1 MNRNVVVFVVVI
13 LVVVGMLIAGKRM
26 RDRRDAAGPSL
37 TNGNVDGMTAP
48 DFSLPTVDGSKQVKL
63 SDLRGKAVLLNFWAT
78 WCGPCKLEIPWFID
92 LQKQYASQ
100 GLVIVGV
107 SMDDN
112 PQKDVPPF
120 AKEMNIDYP
129 VLAGTEKVA
138 DLYGGVEGL
147 PITFYIDRN
156 GKIVKRIMGLASHS
170 DIEEAIKM
178 ALNSTAAPSQ
188 QTSLPQSHVIAA
200 GVPTR

>member
-1 MNRNVVVFVVVI
+1 MNRNVIVFAVVI
-13 LVVVGMLIAGKRM
+13 LVVAGMLYAGKQM
-26 RDRRDAAGPSL
+26 RERRAAAGPSL
-37 TNGNVDGMTAP
+37 TNGNVDGLAAP
-48 DFSLPTVDGSKQVKL
+48 DFTLPTVDGSKQVKL

-78 WCGPCKLEIPWFID
+78 WCGPCKLEIPWFIE
-92 LQKQYASQ
+92 LQKEYASQ

-129 VLAGTEKVA
+129 MLAGTEKVA

-170 DIEEAIKM
+170 DIEDGIKM
-178 ALNSTAAPSQ
+178 ALEGNPAPAQ
-188 QTSLPQSHVIAA
+188 QTSLPPSHVIAA
-200 GVPTR
+200 GVTAQ